1 MICILIF
8 FCLWHQV
15 DTDRMKMSV
24 MEGDA
29 VTLHTDVTDVPR
41 QTIYHIQWR
50 FGPDKNK
57 PTFIVIQFNKGAP
70 VINYFNAELL
80 RDRLQIDNQTGSLTI
95 RNISTTDSGLYQ
107 LIKYKPFYFN
117 VTVYARLPIPD
128 ITRDSSN
135 YSSSSSDFVHCCGF
149 TEAVI
154 RLVSSAVVGMAT
166 VAIVVYDIRSRR
178 AKRRGEHHNQS
189 LNDGR
194 ENPGNREFNSHWT
207 GNEYSLDEI

>member
-1 MICILIF
+1 MDRECAGLLIRF
-8 FCLWHQV
+8 DSL
-15 DTDRMKMSV
+15 K
-24 MEGDA
+24 
-29 VTLHTDVTDVPR
+29 
-41 QTIYHIQWR
+41 QTVR
-50 FGPDKNK
+50 TNDSLNESDF
-57 PTFIVIQFNKGAP
+57 PTP
-70 VINYFNAELL
+70 
-80 RDRLQIDNQTGSLTI
+80 S
-95 RNISTTDSGLYQ
+95 
-107 LIKYKPFYFN
+107 IKEN
-117 VTVYARLPIPD
+117 
-128 ITRDSSN
+128 
-135 YSSSSSDFVHCCGF
+135 DFVHCCGF